1 MNHRIQ
7 NVIVKSLVIDSQSS
21 IKQEKS
27 YFPGSLSP
35 VLSFSKIFLSKQKMN
50 PKFTLWNTNKAG
62 GWEIYKDLT
71 ENNQKFNEVD
81 RDY

>member
-21 IKQEKS
+21 IKQEKG
-27 YFPGSLSP
+27 YFP

-71 ENNQKFNEVD
+71 ENNQKFNEVA

>member
-1 MNHRIQ
+1 
-7 NVIVKSLVIDSQSS
+7 
-21 IKQEKS
+21 
-27 YFPGSLSP
+27 
-35 VLSFSKIFLSKQKMN
+35 MN